1 MKQDDAFNQESLLNQ
16 EEREILETFEADE
29 FTSLNANELSRHQT
43 YAKNTLKK
51 DKRISIRVSG
61 RDLEGIQRKAAYEGI
76 PYQTLI
82 GSILHKYVNGYLKEL

>member
-1 MKQDDAFNQESLLNQ
+1 MAAKKLQLDDYEK
-16 EEREILETFEADE
+16 EILSSYENDE
-29 FTSLNANELSRHQT
+29 LISLGDAEISRHKA

-61 RDLEGIQRKAAYEGI
+61 RDLEGIQRKAAHEGI

-82 GSILHKYVNGYLKEL
+82 GSILHKYVNGYLKEV